1 MALYTQFTSNQNKGI
16 IWNIMC
22 ENGIFNT
29 IPENKSVAVKLDFDK
44 KINMIGETIT
54 DDDQLIKLN
63 KRAIIE
69 MVKDIKKYSVIAANN
84 AEVQPMSLN
93 YNAGDISQQR
103 QKIFE
108 NELKIKQTDF
118 EKFNSKPVPE
128 KIDFS
133 DKLDEPM
140 GSELDTILAEQI
152 KIREKQ
158 LHIVLEKQDKTAAN
172 KWLQNGQ
179 PPATIER
186 VTQSPLLDKNTPMA
200 MPMPMPMP
208 RQLTIG
214 DTIELDVSELN
225 NTIRKKVSFIEPI
238 NDDFMTLFK
247 NKENTISDNSPLL
260 QTSVDALKTMLAEVL
275 SNQQKILELLMHN
288 K

>member
-54 DDDQLIKLN
+54 DTDQLIKLN

>member
-84 AEVQPMSLN
+84 ATVQPMSLN

>member
-54 DDDQLIKLN
+54 DADQLIKLN

-69 MVKDIKKYSVIAANN
+69 MVKDIKKYSVTTANN
-84 AEVQPMSLN
+84 AAVQPMSLN

-140 GSELDTILAEQI
+140 GSEIDTILAEQI

-158 LHIVLEKQDKTAAN
+158 LHMVLEKQDKTAAN

-200 MPMPMPMP
+200 MAMP

-247 NKENTISDNSPLL
+247 NKENTISANPPLL